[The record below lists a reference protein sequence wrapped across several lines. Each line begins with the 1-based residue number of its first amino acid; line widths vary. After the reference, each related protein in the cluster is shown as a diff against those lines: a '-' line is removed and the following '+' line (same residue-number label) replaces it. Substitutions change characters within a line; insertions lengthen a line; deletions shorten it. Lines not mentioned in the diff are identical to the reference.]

1 MTTQHTPIPFIDL
14 KAQQKAIRPQIEQ
27 ALKRVL
33 DHGQYG
39 FGPECAAFED
49 ALKQFTGVD
58 YVLACSNGT
67 DALTMLLI
75 DLGIGPGD
83 AVFVPAF
90 TYIATAEVVALRGAT
105 PVFVDV
111 HEDSFNMDARDLRL
125 AIKAAQK
132 EGLKLKGIISVDL
145 FGQPADHDAISIVA
159 KDHDLWV
166 INDGAQSCGATYK
179 GQSTLKFGLA
189 ATTSFFPAKPLGGY
203 GDGGAI
209 FLNDADRVERL
220 KSIRVHGHGVNTNII
235 THLGLTGRLD
245 TLQAAILIEKLKIFP
260 SEIMARQKSADI
272 YADALDRFVAVPRL
286 AAGNTSVWAQYTVC
300 TKAGYRDKLQ
310 QHLLEQ
316 GIPTMIYYKYPLH
329 VQKVYKHGLLGRTLK
344 KTDALAQSVL
354 SLPIHGYLRTD
365 VQERIIKNITS
376 FFKK

>member
-1 MTTQHTPIPFIDL
+1 MTTRYTSIPFIDL

-49 ALKQFTGVD
+49 SLKQFTGVEH
-58 YVLACSNGT
+58 VLACSNGT

-111 HEDSFNMDARDLRL
+111 HEDTFNMDVRDLKA

-132 EGLKLKGIISVDL
+132 DNLRIKGIISVDL
-145 FGQPADHDAISIVA
+145 FGQPADHESIAAIA

-179 GQSTLKFGLA
+179 GKSTLQFGLA

-209 FLNDADRVERL
+209 FLNDTKRADRL
-220 KSIRVHGHGVNTNII
+220 KSIRVHGHGVNTNTI
-235 THLGLTGRLD
+235 TNLGLTGRLD

-260 SEIMARQKSADI
+260 SEIIARQKSADI
-272 YADALDRFVAVPRL
+272 YSEALDRFVAVPRL
-286 AAGNTSVWAQYTVC
+286 VAGNTSVWAQYTVR

-310 QHLLEQ
+310 QHLLDQ
-316 GIPTMIYYKYPLH
+316 GIPTSIYYKYPLH
-329 VQKVYKHGLLGRTLK
+329 MQKVYRHGLLGRTLK
-344 KTDALAQSVL
+344 KTDALSHEVL
-354 SLPIHGYLRTD
+354 SLPIHGYLRLD
-365 VQERIIKNITS
+365 VQERIIKSVAS